1 MQHIVQRPSL
11 RHSYCL
17 TLALSL
23 LISTSVF
30 SKTAVAKKSDNT
42 AISVST
48 HIGHDSNP
56 FRFSNKLNAQS
67 AQYIEAKLKG
77 SYDLTDSFFVYT
89 KLDARKY
96 DNDSKDADSS
106 KYTLGIG
113 YKQRFKFSHGKMK
126 LKSKLQYG
134 SRDKTYISRT
144 TGKIAQWSGE
154 DIGDRYDYT
163 FYGVNTDLSWT
174 PHKKNIFSVNLDY
187 LNRNYENLALSTLS
201 NLDYSEYTLG
211 LNWKHK
217 FDKTQSLKAKIAHR
231 FRDYEDYRAHDNNGI
246 DIQNSDLEYN
256 TWIARLTYSIKAS
269 DAIRFSFL
277 AQFDKRDD
285 NKSGYDNS
293 EKQFARIGL
302 KYDFNKYSELDASV
316 NYTKYDYP
324 NREQESNDQDEELSE
339 EKGFRYKV
347 QYTHSLANIKG
358 LALTAA
364 LRYDDI
370 KSDLSIYQYDRSQ
383 ISVGAK
389 YKF

>member
-1 MQHIVQRPSL
+1 M
-11 RHSYCL
+11 RHTIQQPLLKLSYCL
-17 TLALSL
+17 TLVLSL
-23 LISTSVF
+23 LLSTSVF
-30 SKTAVAKKSDNT
+30 SKTAASKKNDNT

-48 HIGHDSNP
+48 NTGHDSNP

-77 SYDLTDSFFVYT
+77 RYDLNDMFFMFT

-96 DNDSKDADSS
+96 DNDTKDAGSS

-113 YKQRFKFSHGKMK
+113 YKQRFKFSHGKIK

-144 TGKIAQWSGE
+144 TGNIAQWGDAS
-154 DIGDRYDYT
+154 IGDRYDYT
-163 FYGVNTDLSWT
+163 FYGLDTDLSWT
-174 PHKKNIFSVNLDY
+174 PHKRNIFSVNLDY
-187 LNRNYENLALSTLS
+187 LNRDYEDFSISTLS

-217 FDKTQSLKAKIAHR
+217 FDKTQSLKVKVAHR
-231 FRDYEDYRAHDNNGI
+231 FRDYEDYRAHDTNGI
-246 DIQNSDLEYN
+246 DIPNSELKYN
-256 TWIARLTYSIKAS
+256 TWIARFTYSIKAS
-269 DAIRFSFL
+269 DAIQLSFL

-285 NKSGYDNS
+285 NESGYDNS

-302 KYDFNKYSELDASV
+302 SYDFSQYSELDASV
-316 NYTKYDYP
+316 NYSKYDYS
-324 NREQESNDQDEELSE
+324 NRDQKINDDDEELSE

-347 QYTHSLANIKG
+347 QYTHSLASIKG
-358 LALTAA
+358 LAFTTA

-370 KSDLSIYQYDRSQ
+370 KSDLGIYQYDRSQ
-383 ISVGAK
+383 ISIGAK